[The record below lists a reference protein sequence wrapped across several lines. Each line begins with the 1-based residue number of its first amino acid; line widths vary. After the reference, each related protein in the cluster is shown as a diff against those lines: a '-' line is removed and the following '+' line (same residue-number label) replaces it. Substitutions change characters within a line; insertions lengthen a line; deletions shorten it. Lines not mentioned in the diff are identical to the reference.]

1 MKLSSICVM
10 LAAGAF
16 SCVAFA
22 QAPAGA
28 PAGSTGL
35 CKDGS
40 YTDAASKSGAC
51 KGHKGVKDWY
61 AADTKAAAKA
71 APDAKAGAKAAA
83 PAAPAKSATP
93 AAAPATPA
101 AASAAKPA
109 AAPTPAPAQNR
120 RAQLSSS
127 KQGSNMLTEAY
138 KDNAVVA
145 PAGIE
150 ASQLT
155 KRQRQLLLAVVKS
168 YADQYRQELSAER
181 LREVEE
187 HLNQTS
193 FAWIGQNAVEA
204 PIYYRIFSPVVLI
217 EFDQQRAVSL
227 PGDPNTPLRTHVHT
241 IVRTPNGNDY
251 GFDLLRQHYRTSPH
265 HHLGEGDHHHHHG
278 DGNHHHHHR

>member
-93 AAAPATPA
+93 AAAPAAPA

-109 AAPTPAPAQNR
+109 AAPTPALLSGASTR
-120 RAQLSSS
+120 RARW
-127 KQGSNMLTEAY
+127 TRRIA
-138 KDNAVVA
+138 
-145 PAGIE
+145 
-150 ASQLT
+150 
-155 KRQRQLLLAVVKS
+155 KRS
-168 YADQYRQELSAER
+168 
-181 LREVEE
+181 
-187 HLNQTS
+187 
-193 FAWIGQNAVEA
+193 
-204 PIYYRIFSPVVLI
+204 
-217 EFDQQRAVSL
+217 
-227 PGDPNTPLRTHVHT
+227 
-241 IVRTPNGNDY
+241 
-251 GFDLLRQHYRTSPH
+251 
-265 HHLGEGDHHHHHG
+265 
-278 DGNHHHHHR
+278 